1 MCSQDLT
8 IVDIASMGYVNWFCN
23 DGNPKLVRISK
34 KLFFVFCF
42 LLLLTNFFE
51 FVVYTE

>member
-34 KLFFVFCF
+34 KLFPSQHLYIGPTLVGYRS
-42 LLLLTNFFE
+42 
-51 FVVYTE
+51 VG